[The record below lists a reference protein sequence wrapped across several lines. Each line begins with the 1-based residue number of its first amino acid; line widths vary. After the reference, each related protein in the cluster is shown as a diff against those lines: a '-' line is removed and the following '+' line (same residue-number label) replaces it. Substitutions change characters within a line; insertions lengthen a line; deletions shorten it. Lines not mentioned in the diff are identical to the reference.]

1 MANIRFHILITADTD
16 SVLFCQQGDGSVLVR
31 NAERTMGSKWKDGV
45 YSEDDARTLWSMII
59 DYGGRLLDPEIT
71 KTISDIH
78 ESAVK
83 ELVQKTNTEIEA
95 RDKRITDMEADMEA
109 EVKWRIAQIS
119 RFEKQIMAQSDQIQD
134 ARALIEDLGG
144 SNVVLMFDTM
154 REVTNDRYM

>member
-83 ELVQKTNTEIEA
+83 ELVQKTNTKIEA
-95 RDKRITDMEADMEA
+95 MDKRITDMEA

-119 RFEKQIMAQSDQIQD
+119 RSEKQIMAQSDQIQD

>member
-1 MANIRFHILITADTD
+1 
-16 SVLFCQQGDGSVLVR
+16 
-31 NAERTMGSKWKDGV
+31 MGSKWKDGV

-83 ELVQKTNTEIEA
+83 ELVQKTNTKIEA
-95 RDKRITDMEADMEA
+95 MDKRITDMEA

-119 RFEKQIMAQSDQIQD
+119 RSEKQIMAQSDQIQD

>member
-83 ELVQKTNTEIEA
+83 ELVQKTNMEIEA
-95 RDKRITDMEADMEA
+95 RDKRITDMEAEM
-109 EVKWRIAQIS
+109 KWRIAQIS
-119 RFEKQIMAQSDQIQD
+119 RSEKQIMAQSDQIQD

>member
-1 MANIRFHILITADTD
+1 
-16 SVLFCQQGDGSVLVR
+16 
-31 NAERTMGSKWKDGV
+31 
-45 YSEDDARTLWSMII
+45 
-59 DYGGRLLDPEIT
+59 LLDPEIT

-95 RDKRITDMEADMEA
+95 RDKRITDMEAEM
-109 EVKWRIAQIS
+109 KWRIAQIS
-119 RFEKQIMAQSDQIQD
+119 RSEKQIMAQSDQIQD

>member
-71 KTISDIH
+71 KPISDIH

-95 RDKRITDMEADMEA
+95 RDKRITDMEA
-109 EVKWRIAQIS
+109 EVKWRIAHIS
-119 RFEKQIMAQSDQIQD
+119 RSEKQIMAQSDQIQD

>member
-1 MANIRFHILITADTD
+1 MANVRFHILITADTD

-45 YSEDDARTLWSMII
+45 YSEDEARTLWSMII

-83 ELVQKTNTEIEA
+83 ELVQKTNMEIEA
-95 RDKRITDMEADMEA
+95 RDKRITDMEA
-109 EVKWRIAQIS
+109 EVKWRITQIS
-119 RFEKQIMAQSDQIQD
+119 RAEEQIMAQIDQIQD

-144 SNVVLMFDTM
+144 SNVVLMFDRM
-154 REVTNDRYM
+154 REITNDRYM